1 MTYEEY
7 DELGKEK
14 VRELFDQLDTPY
26 EFTTYKYD
34 KLDVYFGNSSAGE
47 IKYRTTY
54 YSSFLIQEDK
64 VKALASSACANPCYI
79 VVLEKDIYFWNLN
92 TIYNYLP
99 QERLLP
105 DAKGTRW
112 KKVRFLPTKAAN
124 LHFVYEKDRWS
135 LTDYK

>member
-14 VRELFDQLDTPY
+14 VRQLFEQLDTPY

-34 KLDVYFGNSSAGE
+34 RLDVYFGNSSCGE
-47 IKYRTTY
+47 IKYRNSY

-64 VKALASSACANPCYI
+64 VKALASSALANPCYI
-79 VVLEKDIYFWNLN
+79 VVLDNDIYFWSLS

-99 QERLLP
+99 QERFLP

-112 KKVRFLPTKAAN
+112 KTVRFLPTKAAN
-124 LHFVYEKDRWS
+124 LHFVLEDGLWRLNNYN
-135 LTDYK
+135 